1 MLYFTI
7 LKGLQKKATAFVEC
21 KPQQMPE
28 PSTRTLELMAVCRA
42 TQRAT
47 LAVRARPLEQAC
59 PAGGEG
65 KLCREYG
72 TLGQAHSP
80 TRCPKSLPSFGGSGA
95 YGVQTAKLGVN
106 QSVRVSL

>member
-28 PSTRTLELMAVCRA
+28 PSTRTPELMAVCRA

-47 LAVRARPLEQAC
+47 LAVRAHPLEQAC
-59 PAGGEG
+59 PAGGEAR
-65 KLCREYG
+65 LCAGNMGHWGRPIPLLTAPTACPALG
-72 TLGQAHSP
+72 AQTLM
-80 TRCPKSLPSFGGSGA
+80 A
-95 YGVQTAKLGVN
+95 YRQ
-106 QSVRVSL
+106 QS